1 KVAQVGGWTMVAMEA
16 GVYGYQGYTDEDS
29 RTYHSVGKSAIHAGV
44 ETIKNAGPLEFT
56 AAGAKA
62 GPWGAAVGFA
72 AGTINAV
79 WGVVDDWLGT
89 DSKEKVYSWAENKA
103 FDAYDGAAKA
113 VKEVGQTVSDKA
125 KSVGQSLSQGW
136 NNVTSAFGF

>member
-44 ETIKNAGPLEFT
+44 ETMKNAGPLEF
-56 AAGAKA
+56 AAVGAKI
-62 GPWGAAVGFA
+62 GPWGAVAGLA

-79 WGVVDDWLGT
+79 WGVIDPETKD
-89 DSKEKVYSWAENKA
+89 KAYSWVEDKA

-113 VKEVGQTVSDKA
+113 VKDVGQTVSDKA

>member
-44 ETIKNAGPLEFT
+44 ETVKNAGPLEFT
-56 AAGAKA
+56 AALAKA
-62 GPWGAAVGFA
+62 GSIAGPFGTAAGAAAGFA
-72 AGTINAV
+72 
-79 WGVVDDWLGT
+79 LGT
-89 DSKEKVYSWAENKA
+89 ANSILGIVSPETKDKFYDSIENGL
-103 FDAYDGAAKA
+103 FDVYDGAAKA
-113 VKEVGQTVSDKA
+113 VKD
-125 KSVGQSLSQGW
+125 VGQSLSQGW